1 MPLQATEAS
10 RATDQAAHLAE
21 AFRVFNQASAELS
34 EAYAGLRGQVAQLT
48 AELAAANGELARQ
61 YQEKAAL
68 NERLGRLL
76 DALPAGVVVVDGGGR
91 VEQSNPAAD
100 AILGANLA
108 GADWARVAERVFEGS
123 DTQGEWR
130 SRGPSAAEKR
140 VTVSETPLSAGSG
153 RIVLLQDVT
162 ETHRMRR
169 QAQRHERLAAMGEM
183 AASLAHQL
191 RTPLSAAL
199 LYVGN
204 LASPA
209 LAVPERIGMAE
220 KASARLQDLERM
232 IRDMLVFARGEVS
245 GREWFAAA
253 DLAAEA
259 LQCIEPLARERGV
272 VVERSDGAAGARLHG
287 DRKALAGALVN
298 LLENAVQACAPGCR
312 VRLALTAAGGQLAF
326 TVRDNGTGIAAP
338 ARERLFEPFFS
349 TRSGGTGLGLA
360 VARGI
365 ARAHGGRLDLVA
377 ADGPGTEFALYL
389 PCAGAEAASAAQ
401 TQ

>member
-68 NERLGRLL
+68 NERLARLL

-209 LAVPERIGMAE
+209 LAGPERVGMAE

>member
-68 NERLGRLL
+68 NERLARLL

>member
-1 MPLQATEAS
+1 MPIQATGAS
-10 RATDQAAHLAE
+10 RAADQAAHLAE

-68 NERLGRLL
+68 NERLARLL

-100 AILGANLA
+100 AIVGAGLA
-108 GADWARVAERVFEGS
+108 GADWARVAERVFEESG
-123 DTQGEWR
+123 TRGEWR
-130 SRGPSAAEKR
+130 SCGAGAAEKL
-140 VTVSETPLSAGSG
+140 VAVSETPLSAGSG
-153 RIVLLQDVT
+153 RIVLMQDVT

-209 LAVPERIGMAE
+209 LSGPERTGMAE

-272 VVERSDGAAGARLHG
+272 VVERSDDAAAARLHG

-298 LLENAVQACAPGCR
+298 LLENAVQACAPGGR
-312 VRLALTAAGGQLAF
+312 VRLALTAAGGQLGF
-326 TVRDNGTGIAAP
+326 SVRDNGAGIDAP

-377 ADGPGTEFALYL
+377 ADGPGTEFALFL
-389 PCAGAEAASAAQ
+389 PCAGAEAAPAAQ
-401 TQ
+401 TR

>member
-377 ADGPGTEFALYL
+377 ADCPGTEFALYL
-389 PCAGAEAASAAQ
+389 PCAGAEEASAAQ

>member
-68 NERLGRLL
+68 NERLARLL

-326 TVRDNGTGIAAP
+326 TVRDNGAGIDTP

>member
-1 MPLQATEAS
+1 MPIQATEAS
-10 RATDQAAHLAE
+10 RAADQAAHLAE

-68 NERLGRLL
+68 NERLARLL

-100 AILGANLA
+100 AILGAGLA
-108 GADWARVAERVFEGS
+108 GADWARVAERVFEDS

-130 SRGPSAAEKR
+130 SRGSGAAEKR
-140 VTVSETPLSAGSG
+140 VTMSETALSAGGG

-209 LAVPERIGMAE
+209 LAGPEHLGMAE

-245 GREWFAAA
+245 GREWFAAT

-272 VVERSDGAAGARLHG
+272 VVERSDDAAGARLHG

-298 LLENAVQACAPGCR
+298 LLENAVLACAPGGR
-312 VRLALTAAGGQLAF
+312 VRLALTAAGGQIAF
-326 TVRDNGTGIAAP
+326 TVRDNGAGIDAP

-360 VARGI
+360 VARGV

-377 ADGPGTEFALYL
+377 ADGPGTEFALFL
-389 PCAGAEAASAAQ
+389 PCAGAGVASAAQ